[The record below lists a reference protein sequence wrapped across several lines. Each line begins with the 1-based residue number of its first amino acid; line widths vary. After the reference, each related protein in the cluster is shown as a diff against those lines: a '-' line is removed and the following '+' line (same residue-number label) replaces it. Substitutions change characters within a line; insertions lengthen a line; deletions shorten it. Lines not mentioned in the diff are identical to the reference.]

1 MLKKT
6 LFALSFALLIV
17 SCGGNGNKSARNVD
31 EVDDDEV
38 TTTATKSDDSDKW
51 DAVEGFDLREC
62 TKVYSDSYDGFVSI
76 RATASSKGE
85 VVGKFKNGPR
95 PAYVLGQ
102 QEQWLEIYYDG
113 VRGFVYEKYTT
124 LEPTVEVTVNVDGDW
139 LEGIYGFN
147 GYTAYLIFDN
157 GTYTYEQEY
166 GTICMGKYR
175 LEGNEIVLTPV
186 LHLMPD
192 LPCEVE
198 RHPINVAEKTLGGMG
213 RSAFGVID
221 PNDEEGCMGEFM
233 ITSEKFYAIKKI
245 VKSRL

>member
-1 MLKKT
+1 MKVVEYGRENNRVAML
-6 LFALSFALLIV
+6 LHGGGLGPWSFRAVAELLQDDFHVIV
-17 SCGGNGNKSARNVD
+17 PVLDGHAG
-31 EVDDDEV
+31 
-38 TTTATKSDDSDKW
+38 SD
-51 DAVEGFDLREC
+51 
-62 TKVYSDSYDGFVSI
+62 DGFVSI

-147 GYTAYLIFDN
+147 GYIAYLIFDN
-157 GTYTYEQEY
+157 GTYTYEQQY

-221 PNDEEGCMGEFM
+221 PNDEEGDMGEFM
-233 ITSEKFYAIKKI
+233 ITSETFYATKKL
-245 VKSRL
+245 VKSRLGM